1 MYCVKCG
8 VELADS
14 EKKCPLCGTEVICPG
29 EEKREISPPPYP
41 PYPGAVR
48 EGVSR
53 NGVLF
58 VLTVLFLLP
67 FCLCLICDIKINGR
81 RCVVGLCLRRNTAH
95 ICYVGASGVVPP
107 PESGH
112 IRAD

>member
-29 EEKREISPPPYP
+29 ETRKLAPAPYP
-41 PYPGAVR
+41 PYPG
-48 EGVSR
+48 VSSEHASKS
-53 NGVLF
+53 GILF

-67 FCLCLICDIKINGR
+67 FLLCLICDFKINGELIWS
-81 RCVVGLCLRRNTAH
+81 G
-95 ICYVGASGVVPP
+95 YASGALLLLYILIVLP
-107 PESGH
+107 
-112 IRAD
+112 IWFK